1 MYGTRARI
9 GYAAPPFVTE
19 VFCYEFYQMA
29 PADVTLMITTLEIT
43 TRSPAEVAASH
54 ERSVR
59 AARAMADAGADIVLF
74 GGNPINLTLG
84 IDRLGDFIRDM
95 ENDIGTRVATS
106 TTAQIAALKALGA
119 TKISVAHPYETLHNA
134 RNLASIE
141 KFGFAP
147 GAVRAAD
154 YGFMDLGR
162 VPKDTAMK
170 LARELMEECPDAD
183 CLHFASAHWA
193 VAHAIDDIE
202 REFGVPVMTSQQAI
216 VWHAFRRTGIAEPIG
231 GYGRLLRDF

>member
-9 GYAAPPFVTE
+9 GYASPPFVTE
-19 VFCYEFYQMA
+19 VFCYEFYRMA

-43 TRSPAEVAASH
+43 TRSPEEVAASH
-54 ERSVR
+54 QRSVR
-59 AARAMADAGADIVLF
+59 AAKAMADAGADIVLF

-84 IDRLGDFIRDM
+84 IDKLDDFIRDT
-95 ENDIGTRVATS
+95 EQEVGTKIATS

-119 TKISVAHPYETLHNA
+119 TKISVAHPYESFHNE

-162 VPKDTAMK
+162 VPKETAMK
-170 LARELMEECPDAD
+170 LAGELMAECPDTD

-202 REFGVPVMTSQQAI
+202 KEFGVSVMSSQQAI
-216 VWHAFRRTGIAEPIG
+216 VWHAFRRAGITEAIPG
-231 GYGRLLRDF
+231 FGRLLREF